1 MKKAL
6 ITLFSISFLLVSCF
20 EGKPSSAQ
28 SDGNIDAMDSISG
41 IDAEN
46 CTESN
51 IDADGEI
58 EVSMTGSISPD
69 TWTAG
74 EEATVTIAR
83 IPKTITGFEQIR
95 SKIGGTP
102 QGAVALQLIAF
113 EMYNQNTEVGTEC
126 VKMNNTDINVPSV
139 MRRLPEIFGKHSL
152 DDSYPRK
159 HLVATYFE
167 GATPENG
174 FNPTKPYTVRV
185 RTNKVHKYER
195 SESLKGYVLYLD
207 VYSSGYDTSW
217 RGCEVVKQKGN
228 DYYTVSNSPS
238 MYVQCKEVP
247 FDANDDYKGLS

>member
-1 MKKAL
+1 MKKVLFTILCLSAL
-6 ITLFSISFLLVSCF
+6 LSSCF
-20 EGKPSSAQ
+20 DGKPNSDQSETMQNSA
-28 SDGNIDAMDSISG
+28 SIEAAEV
-41 IDAEN
+41 DRAEN
-46 CTESN
+46 G
-51 IDADGEI
+51 DGETEPKI
-58 EVSMTGSISPD
+58 EVSMTGSISHN

-74 EEATVTIAR
+74 EEASVTIAR
-83 IPKTITGFEQIR
+83 IPKTLAGFKQIQ
-95 SKIGGTP
+95 SEIGDTP

-126 VKMNNTDINVPSV
+126 VKLNNTETNLPSV

-159 HLVATYFE
+159 HLVATYFD

-207 VYSSGYDTSW
+207 VFSAGYDTSW

-228 DYYTVSNSPS
+228 DYYTVSNCPS

-247 FDANDDYKGLS
+247 FDAADEYKGL